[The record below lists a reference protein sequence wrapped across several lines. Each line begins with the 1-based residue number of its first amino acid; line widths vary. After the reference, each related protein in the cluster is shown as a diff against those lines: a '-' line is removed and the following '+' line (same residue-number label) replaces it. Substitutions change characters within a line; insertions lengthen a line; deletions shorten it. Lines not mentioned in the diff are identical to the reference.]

1 MWKVTPLR
9 RGIFVWSITYRKNST
24 SFLHGMYKKSHGIYM
39 KLFND
44 VAWKNKNKKFTK
56 IKFSYQEVGKDE
68 CGLQFVGRSRQFHVL
83 I

>member
-24 SFLHGMYKKSHGIYM
+24 SFLHDMYVKPDGIYM

-44 VAWKNKNKKFTK
+44 VVKKNKNKKFTK
-56 IKFSYQEVGKDE
+56 IKSSYQEVGKDQ
-68 CGLQFVGRSRQFHVL
+68 CGL
-83 I
+83 